1 MIDQATTLAITLICV
16 ALLLTCWRLLVGPDA
31 LDRVLALDTLYVNAL
46 ALVVL
51 LGVKFR
57 TQVYFEA
64 ALVIAMLGFVGTV
77 VTARF
82 VGRGDVV
89 DHD

>member
-1 MIDQATTLAITLICV
+1 MIEQALPLAIAMFAI
-16 ALLLTCWRLLVGPDA
+16 ALLLSCWRLLVGPDV

-51 LGVKFR
+51 LGIVFR

-64 ALVIAMLGFVGTV
+64 ALVVAMLGFVGTV

-82 VGRGDVV
+82 VSRGDVI